1 MELVEVTLVV
11 VFTLFN
17 MFIFNIISTLSY
29 RHRRID
35 NSLAKITRS
44 LSPML
49 LLKAYSMINVVRY
62 VFQQAVQLCH
72 RNIFQ
77 IRLYTCLFN
86 VVTMS
91 KMLSEE
97 VHV

>member
-1 MELVEVTLVV
+1 VELVEVTLVV

-17 MFIFNIISTLSY
+17 MFIFNLISTLSY

-49 LLKAYSMINVVRY
+49 MLKVKAENYSAQRREYIFLTC
-62 VFQQAVQLCH
+62 FQECLCS
-72 RNIFQ
+72 FD
-77 IRLYTCLFN
+77 
-86 VVTMS
+86 
-91 KMLSEE
+91 
-97 VHV
+97 